1 MLIIEIALGIVLAV
15 IILRN
20 LDFII
25 SIGGILL
32 SVAIALALIA
42 GVIYSLTY
50 LYKEFE
56 SLFDSLFVLMA
67 MPLIFYGICVMG
79 LLAEKLSFIRIFNR
93 NPKRELVDMQDF
105 GRLKKYSTY
114 LSERFGVG
122 IGTCSF
128 FGALAAISNQLFG
141 FDYSGFLLPAGVL
154 SLLCL
159 RKYLEIQKNT

>member
-1 MLIIEIALGIVLAV
+1 VLAV

-25 SIGGILL
+25 AIGGMLL

-56 SLFDSLFVLMA
+56 SLFDSLFVLVA
-67 MPLIFYGICVMG
+67 MHLIFYGICVMG
-79 LLAEKLSFIRIFNR
+79 LLAEKLPFIRIFNR
-93 NPKRELVDMQDF
+93 NPKRELDMQDF